1 MSSIFGLYG
10 FRSDEALPP
19 NVLDGETII
28 LLSTMINLD
37 MAPRAVVG
45 IWNVGHLVNYVLENC
60 LLNKRGET
68 PHEIGIVERTR
79 W

>member
-28 LLSTMINLD
+28 LLSTVINLE
-37 MAPRAVVG
+37 MAPRAIVG
-45 IWNVGHLVNYVLENC
+45 VWNVGHLVDYVIKNY
-60 LLNKRGET
+60 LLNKGDET
-68 PHEIGIVERTR
+68 FH
-79 W
+79 